1 MLGSDPQNLFILRI
15 RIGIGLHT
23 DTSINNFDS
32 KSISKSCYL
41 LNVLR
46 LNNFFDRLITKTLQT
61 IKQALFGNK
70 VFKQTLFH
78 KLNIFKHFRGL

>member
-1 MLGSDPQNLFILRI
+1 VLGSDPQNLFILRI

-46 LNNFFDRLITKTLQT
+46 LNNFF
-61 IKQALFGNK
+61 
-70 VFKQTLFH
+70 V
-78 KLNIFKHFRGL
+78 